1 MKHAHIH
8 LLTALL
14 LLTTATGCSD
24 SGRHDGSPADTPADS
39 MAVRITVSMPQRQP
53 ERSRSMT
60 DADESTVD
68 DLLVMLFTPDEN
80 SLPATL
86 YRVVPASNI
95 QDNLPTVDLP
105 VAPTTDNPTTE
116 NPTTAPRYS
125 FDLRIGVD
133 PATTPA
139 RLAVVT
145 VANAASRAADISAG
159 MTYSQVQE
167 ALTAAPPGQA
177 DTRLTMWGIASTLVD
192 TSLRA
197 QGLSITLLRDR
208 ARVTFGVDT
217 ERVPASLFSPAT
229 MQVMK
234 ASSGMLLIPSIENV
248 SGNVATAPSLP
259 AGNSTLTP
267 DPSCDLTAA
276 SPRLYLA
283 EADIRMGG
291 TGEPDDDNRLNRAAI
306 IVGGSYRGATQ
317 SCYYRVDFK
326 GTDGMLIDVLRNHS
340 YNITVTAVNGPGE
353 PTPEEAYHSIVT
365 SIDATITEWEDINND
380 VAFDGANWIAM
391 PRTAVIGPEE
401 GAEATLSLSTNVDPA
416 LWETVW
422 AEEGDA
428 DNFSVALPATLDENG
443 AGTLTVK
450 ALTALPDD
458 TDSRTAQLQIY
469 VTPRLRL
476 IVNIIQQRAD
486 RSADDTPWYDGGSF
500 NRDLN

>member
-24 SGRHDGSPADTPADS
+24 SGRHDGTAGDIPSDS
-39 MAVRITVSMPQRQP
+39 MAVRITVSMPPRQP

-80 SLPATL
+80 SLPATI

-95 QDNLPTVDLP
+95 QDN
-105 VAPTTDNPTTE
+105 PTTE
-116 NPTTAPRYS
+116 NLTTPTRYS

-145 VANAASRAADISAG
+145 VANAAARAADISAG
-159 MTYSQVQE
+159 MTYSQVQ
-167 ALTAAPPGQA
+167 ATLTVGAPGQS

-197 QGLSITLLRDR
+197 QGLRITLLRDR
-208 ARVTFGVDT
+208 ARVTFGVDADK
-217 ERVPASLFSPAT
+217 VPPSLFSPAT

-234 ASSGMLLIPSIENV
+234 ASSRMLLIPSIDNV

-259 AGNSTLTP
+259 AGNSTLAP

-317 SCYYRVDFK
+317 PCYYRVDFK
-326 GTDGMLIDVLRNHS
+326 GADGKLTDVLRNHS

-401 GAEATLSLSTNVDPA
+401 GAEATLSLSTNVDPS

-428 DNFSVALPATLDENG
+428 ANFSVALPATLDDSG
-443 AGTLTVK
+443 AGALTVK

-476 IVNIIQQRAD
+476 IVNIVQQRTGSGD
-486 RSADDTPWYDGGSF
+486 RDHTDWLDGG
-500 NRDLN
+500 NIPGQV

>member
-24 SGRHDGSPADTPADS
+24 SGRHDGSPGDTPADS

-95 QDNLPTVDLP
+95 QDNT
-105 VAPTTDNPTTE
+105 TTDNPTTE
-116 NPTTAPRYS
+116 NLPTAPRYS

-145 VANAASRAADISAG
+145 VANAAARAADISAG
-159 MTYSQVQE
+159 MTYTQVQE
-167 ALTAAPPGQA
+167 DLTADAPGQS

-197 QGLSITLLRDR
+197 QGLGITLLRDR

-217 ERVPASLFSPAT
+217 DKVPASLFSPAS

-234 ASSGMLLIPSIENV
+234 ASSMMLLIPSIENI

-259 AGNSTLTP
+259 AGNSTLAP

-317 SCYYRVDFK
+317 PCYYRVDFK
-326 GTDGMLIDVLRNHS
+326 GADGMLIDVLRNHS

-365 SIDATITEWEDINND
+365 SIDATITEWEDINSD

-422 AEEGDA
+422 ATEGDA
-428 DNFSVALPATLDENG
+428 ANFSVALPATLDENG

-450 ALTALPDD
+450 AITALPDD

-476 IVNIIQQRAD
+476 IVNIIQQRTGSGD
-486 RSADDTPWYDGGSF
+486 RDHSDWLDGG
-500 NRDLN
+500 NIPGQV

>member
-86 YRVVPASNI
+86 YRVVPASSI
-95 QDNLPTVDLP
+95 QDNT
-105 VAPTTDNPTTE
+105 TTE
-116 NPTTAPRYS
+116 NPTTDNLTPPTRYS

-139 RLAVVT
+139 SLAVVT

-159 MTYSQVQE
+159 MTYGQVQA
-167 ALTAAPPGQA
+167 ALTADAPGQS

-217 ERVPASLFSPAT
+217 DKVPASLFSPAS

-234 ASSGMLLIPSIENV
+234 ASSRMLLIPSIENV

-259 AGNSTLTP
+259 TDNPTTDNLST
-267 DPSCDLTAA
+267 SCDLTAA

-291 TGEPDDDNRLNRAAI
+291 NGEPDDENRLNRAAI

-317 SCYYRVDFK
+317 PCYYRVDFK
-326 GTDGMLIDVLRNHS
+326 GADGMLIDVLRNHS

-391 PRTAVIGPEE
+391 PRTAVIGPEK

-416 LWETVW
+416 LWETFW
-422 AEEGDA
+422 ATEGDA
-428 DNFSVALPATLDENG
+428 DIFSVTLPATLDENG

-450 ALTALPDD
+450 ALTALPED
-458 TDSRTAQLQIY
+458 TDSRTAQLQIH

-476 IVNIIQQRAD
+476 IVNIIQQRTGSGD
-486 RSADDTPWYDGGSF
+486 RDHSDWTDGG
-500 NRDLN
+500 NIPGQV